1 MTDVVVVESPA
12 KAKTIE
18 KYLGEGYVVLAS
30 YGHVRDLPSKN
41 GSVRP
46 DENFAM
52 TYILDPRSAKR
63 LDAIAKAARGADAL
77 YLATDPDREGEAIS
91 WHVLEA
97 LEEKR
102 AVDGVAVKRVAF
114 NQVTRNAVLAAMREP
129 RDLDMDLVNAQQ
141 ARRALD
147 YLVGFTLSPVLWRK
161 LPGAKSAGRVQSVAL
176 RLICEREAEIEVFER
191 REYWSIEVAFQTT
204 AGAPLRAHLSRLDGE
219 RLSKFALPDSD
230 AAQAAVAAIDAATGF
245 AIAAIE
251 AKESQR
257 RPPPP
262 FTTSTLQQEASRKL
276 QLGASRTMRLAQ
288 ELYEGGLI
296 TYLRTDGVQIADEAI
311 AACRDLI
318 AHEFGAAY
326 LPEKPRAYR
335 SKAKNA
341 QEAHEAIRPTDMG
354 SMADAA
360 AGRLDRDH
368 ARLYELIWKRAV
380 ASQMEN
386 ARVQSTALDIEP
398 RGAQVGLRATGSV
411 IAFDGFLR
419 LYQEG
424 RDDAEGERA
433 DEDRVLPKVSRGE
446 ALMRGEIEP
455 GQHFTEPPPRFTEA
469 TLVKRLEE
477 LGIGRPSTYAS
488 ILDVLRAREYV
499 RMDRN
504 RFVPEGRGRLV
515 TAFLDNF
522 FANYVAYGFTADLE
536 TRLDDISAGKAVWT
550 DVLAAFWRDF
560 SQAVEG
566 IRDLRVAQVLDAL
579 NETLGPFVFGADPH
593 GSVTRACPSC
603 EEGQLSL
610 KVGKFGAFVGCSN
623 YPECRFTRQLGG
635 EGSDGE
641 GIGVDGTR
649 NLGVDPDSGLD
660 VSLRHGPYGNY
671 VQLGESDGEAKPKRV
686 SLPKRLDPATVDLDV
701 ARRLLALP
709 RTVGRHPESGHEI
722 AAGIGRYGPYL
733 KHDGAYRSLA
743 SDDDVL
749 TVGLNRAVALLA
761 EPKGKRRGPAE
772 LRALGDHP
780 ETGQPVRLMDG
791 RYGPYVT
798 HARINASLPHA
809 LAPDDL
815 TLEQALDLLRDR
827 EARAGKGPAKK
838 PRAKARKSRPRKAGI
853 RRPAEG

>member
-18 KYLGEGYVVLAS
+18 KYLGAGYVVLAS
-30 YGHVRDLPSKN
+30 YGHVRDLPSKD

-52 TYILDPRSAKR
+52 TYVPDPRAAKR
-63 LDAIAKAARGADAL
+63 LDAIAKAARGANAL

-91 WHVLEA
+91 WHVLAA
-97 LEEKR
+97 LKEKR
-102 AVDGVAVKRVAF
+102 AIEGVAVKRVAF
-114 NQVTRNAVLAAMREP
+114 NQVTRDAVLAAMQTP

-191 REYWSIEVAFQTT
+191 REYWSIEVALQTVG
-204 AGAPLRAHLSRLDGE
+204 GAPLSARLARLEGE
-219 RLSKFALPDSD
+219 KLGKFALPD
-230 AAQAAVAAIDAATGF
+230 AASAEAAVAAIAAAGDFTV
-245 AIAAIE
+245 AAIE

-276 QLGASRTMRLAQ
+276 RLGASRTMRIAQ
-288 ELYEGGLI
+288 ELYESGLI
-296 TYLRTDGVQIADEAI
+296 TYMRTDGVQIAGEAI
-311 AACRDLI
+311 AACRELI
-318 AHEFGAAY
+318 AREYGPPY

-335 SKAKNA
+335 AKAKNA
-341 QEAHEAIRPTDMG
+341 QEAHEAIRPTEMG
-354 SMADAA
+354 RLPRAA
-360 AGRLDRDH
+360 PGRLDRDQV
-368 ARLYELIWKRAV
+368 RLYELVWKRAV

-386 ARVQSTALDIEP
+386 ARVQSTALDIAP
-398 RGAQVGLRATGSV
+398 ADPSIGLRATGSV

-424 RDDAEGERA
+424 RDDGEGER
-433 DEDRVLPKVSRGE
+433 EDRVLPKVAPGE
-446 ALMRGEIEP
+446 ALTWGEIEP

-488 ILDVLRAREYV
+488 ILEVLRAREYV
-499 RMDRN
+499 RMDKN

-536 TRLDDISAGKAVWT
+536 TRLDNISAGKAVWT

-560 SQAVEG
+560 SKAVEG
-566 IRDLRVAQVLDAL
+566 IRDLRVAEVLDAL
-579 NETLGPFVFGADPH
+579 NETLGPYVFGADAQ
-593 GSVTRACPSC
+593 GQVTRACPTC
-603 EEGQLSL
+603 EDGQLSL

-623 YPECRFTRQLGG
+623 YPECRFTRQLVSGG
-635 EGSDGE
+635 EGADGE
-641 GIGVDGTR
+641 AIDGTR
-649 NLGVDPDSGLD
+649 VLGTDPGTGLE
-660 VSLRHGPYGNY
+660 VSLRHGPYGHY
-671 VQLGESDGEAKPKRV
+671 AQLGEADGETKPKRV

-701 ARRLLALP
+701 ACRLLALP

-722 AAGIGRYGPYL
+722 SAGIGRYGPYL

-743 SDDDVL
+743 GDDDVL
-749 TVGLNRAVALLA
+749 SVGLNRAVALLA
-761 EPKGKRRGPAE
+761 EPKGQRRGPAE
-772 LRALGDHP
+772 LRALGEHP
-780 ETGQPVRLMDG
+780 ETGAPVRLMDG

-798 HARINASLPHA
+798 HGRVNASLPRT
-809 LAPDDL
+809 LPPDEL
-815 TLEQALDLLRDR
+815 TLDRALELLRER
-827 EARAGKGPAKK
+827 EAKAGTKAAKKK
-838 PRAKARKSRPRKAGI
+838 PRAKARKPAKRKAAA
-853 RRPAEG
+853 RSPAAD